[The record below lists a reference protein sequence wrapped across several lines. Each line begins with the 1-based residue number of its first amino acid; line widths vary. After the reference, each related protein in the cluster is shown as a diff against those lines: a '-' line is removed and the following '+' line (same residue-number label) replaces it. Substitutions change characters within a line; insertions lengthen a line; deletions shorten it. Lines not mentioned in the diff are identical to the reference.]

1 MPRLFSSWVNVECG
15 HSASAKAFFS
25 ISWSFASSD
34 SITDLTLQ
42 AGCFFG
48 GVSPS
53 SISAPLV
60 SASTDVSP
68 DKSAK
73 VELNAVLVPA

>member
-1 MPRLFSSWVNVECG
+1 MFSSWVNVECG
-15 HSASAKAFFS
+15 QSALDSASFS
-25 ISWSFASSD
+25 ISWSFVSSD
-34 SITDLTLQ
+34 SSTDLTLQ

-60 SASTDVSP
+60 SASCDVSLHQ
-68 DKSAK
+68 SFH
-73 VELNAVLVPA
+73 VEVEPVPVIA